1 MSPTVILAALAL
13 LIGPPGSARLA
24 LSQQPAQSQSV
35 SQSGQPSPAASQ
47 ETSASKPC
55 RAATDSGS
63 AKAADCKSAPSTKRK
78 KHHRPISTSSSSEG
92 PTKTVVRNGSTAE
105 PTVAISPDMS
115 NQVAS
120 QELNSTNQLLASAG
134 ANLKQ
139 IANRQLDDAQQDT
152 VRQIKSYMEQAKTA
166 AANGEVQRAYTLANK
181 ANLLSADLAGPRR

>member
-1 MSPTVILAALAL
+1 
-13 LIGPPGSARLA
+13 
-24 LSQQPAQSQSV
+24 
-35 SQSGQPSPAASQ
+35 
-47 ETSASKPC
+47 
-55 RAATDSGS
+55 
-63 AKAADCKSAPSTKRK
+63 
-78 KHHRPISTSSSSEG
+78 
-92 PTKTVVRNGSTAE
+92 
-105 PTVAISPDMS
+105 MS